1 MRALPKIETAGWI
14 ACSRSVAVTNSA
26 IISNIRHAS
35 RAELCER
42 FTSWGSDGLGTLG
55 DVRAMAVNLQMD
67 MNDTKKRL
75 LLVDAPSYFYRAFHA
90 LPEFRSPSGEPT
102 GAILGV
108 VNMLRKL
115 KQDFPSD
122 YIAAVLDPKGKTFRD
137 AIYPEYKATRQAM
150 PEPLSVQIEPMIET
164 IRALGW
170 PVICVDGVEADD
182 VIGTLVR
189 HAERHGWNSVIS
201 TGDKDLTQL
210 VNDCVTWVNTMA
222 VPMEKLDREGVRA
235 KFGVPPEKI
244 IDYLALM
251 GDAVDNV
258 PGVDKVGPKTACK
271 LIEQY
276 GSLEGVIAHADE
288 IKGVVGEN
296 LRRVKDWL
304 PTGRQLLTVKT
315 DVALPFEIESLNDKG
330 PDVAKLSALYERF
343 GFRTL
348 RDALVNREDAAEHGD
363 SRPGTDPEPGKGVNL
378 GLSPGNS
385 ENRDLF
391 PA

>member
-1 MRALPKIETAGWI
+1 
-14 ACSRSVAVTNSA
+14 
-26 IISNIRHAS
+26 
-35 RAELCER
+35 
-42 FTSWGSDGLGTLG
+42 
-55 DVRAMAVNLQMD
+55 

-90 LPEFRSPSGEPT
+90 IRELRSPAGEPT
-102 GAILGV
+102 NAIYGV

-122 YIAAVLDPKGKTFRD
+122 YIACVLDPKGRTFRD
-137 AIYPEYKATRQAM
+137 DIYPQYKATRQAM
-150 PEPLSVQIEPMIET
+150 PEDLARQIEPLLET

-170 PVICVDGVEADD
+170 PIVVVDGVEADD

-189 HAERHGWNSVIS
+189 HAERHGWDSVIS

-210 VNDCVTWVNTMA
+210 VNASVTWVNTMA
-222 VPMEKLDREGVRA
+222 VPIEKLDADGVKA
-235 KFGVPPEKI
+235 KFGVPPDKI

-288 IKGVVGEN
+288 VKGVVGEN
-296 LRRVKDWL
+296 LRKVKDWL
-304 PTGRQLLTVKT
+304 PTGRALLTVKT
-315 DVALPFEIESLNDKG
+315 DVALPFEMESLVDKG
-330 PDVAKLSALYERF
+330 PHTEMRSPTRKTRRRRGTRPLRRRRPRRAGVISPSSPRSSSRS
-343 GFRTL
+343 RTSP
-348 RDALVNREDAAEHGD
+348 RS
-363 SRPGTDPEPGKGVNL
+363 SRPASTRPSSTRKRSSAGRASSRPRPSCASIPRRRASTP
-378 GLSPGNS
+378 
-385 ENRDLF
+385 
-391 PA
+391 